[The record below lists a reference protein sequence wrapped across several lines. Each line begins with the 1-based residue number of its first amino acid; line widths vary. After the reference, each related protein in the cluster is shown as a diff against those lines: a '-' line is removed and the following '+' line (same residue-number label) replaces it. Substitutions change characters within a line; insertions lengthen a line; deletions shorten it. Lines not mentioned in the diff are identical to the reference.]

1 VVRAIV
7 GVLVILICVSVS
19 GCETFNRLFNP
30 NGEASGSKGQA
41 VTLDNDQAYLLQT
54 WYHNAVLS
62 EDVGDYNTAIIYYE
76 KVVEHFSETKKAAM
90 AKKRLKV
97 LNKAY

>member
-1 VVRAIV
+1 VIRAIL
-7 GVLVILICVSVS
+7 GVLVILISVSVS
-19 GCETFNRLFNP
+19 GCETF
-30 NGEASGSKGQA
+30 EASGSKGQEL
-41 VTLDNDQAYLLQT
+41 TLDNDQAYLLQT

-76 KVVEHFSETKKAAM
+76 KVVEHFPETKKAAM

-97 LNKAY
+97 LNKAH